1 MSGIQGKRGGDM
13 SKAKSNYER
22 YMKVQVECGKS
33 ISAVDSYV
41 KELIEQN
48 KNLLDEITN
57 GGHRCTENCS
67 LSPMSEEYT
76 RLEEEKDEL
85 LDFIRNIE
93 NTNLDELLDI
103 KIPEILNKFKEE
115 I

>member
-1 MSGIQGKRGGDM
+1 MNDNFYGEDSFSLHQQMSDYIQKLEAE
-13 SKAKSNYER
+13 K
-22 YMKVQVECGKS
+22 
-33 ISAVDSYV
+33 

-57 GGHRCTENCS
+57 GCHRCTENCS

-76 RLEEEKDEL
+76 RLEAEKKEL
-85 LDFIRNIE
+85 IEFIKNIE
-93 NTNLDELLDI
+93 DTNIDELLDI

-115 I
+115 T